1 MKSYFDEHSSSSS
14 DETIEKTNNI
24 SRNHSQRKASI
35 PKVSMKLYEKSD
47 VKNLSFLN
55 NAPERYGEFKDEK
68 DSTKY

>member
-14 DETIEKTNNI
+14 DETIEKTNII
-24 SRNHSQRKASI
+24 SHNHSQRKSV

-55 NAPERYGEFKDEK
+55 NAPERNGEFKDEK